1 MHPPGG
7 GPHGRRDVFQE
18 RDDVVVRAFFY
29 LGYFGDG
36 KTGPLPN
43 LRCVRFRNLAQL
55 GHRFTGQRF
64 DLQPDLELALFRP
77 KLTHLRPGITI
88 DHPRKIKARRET
100 ESVLYAKKR
109 RFGGIDR

>member
-1 MHPPGG
+1 MTSW
-7 GPHGRRDVFQE
+7 F
-18 RDDVVVRAFFY
+18 
-29 LGYFGDG
+29 
-36 KTGPLPN
+36 
-43 LRCVRFRNLAQL
+43 VRFSISAISGMENASALPDLRRVRFGNLAQL

-64 DLQPDLELALFRP
+64 DLQPNLELALFRP

-109 RFGGIDR
+109 RFSGIDR